1 MRDCYRMVR
10 FCKIVTYILVLYC
23 VLSCKNGEEVL
34 IKGEIS
40 NLENPYILVTWLSAD
55 TLAIDTIN
63 VDTKGK
69 FNYRNQIDT
78 LTTFSLYLNNY
89 ESVAVVF
96 ADKGQSL
103 KVKGDA
109 LLPDLIEVTGNEIN
123 NDLTLF
129 KTQNRELLAQRGQLL
144 LNLSRESHVD
154 TILNKPVS
162 RHDEIARLQLLN
174 HELISQAEEFIEKN
188 PGKFSSLILINN
200 FFINSDNP
208 QALERVL
215 GYLQGDVTNT
225 QYAARLRSYS
235 ERINRSGEGVQMPYF
250 ILKDKEGNSIY
261 SHQFKGKYLLLSF
274 VSTAGIESRETI
286 DLLKEA
292 YREVN
297 RDSVE
302 FLTVYIDSDIYPV
315 EYVEN
320 DSIPWSVVPEKRSW
334 GSDIVDAYNVQYIPF
349 NILIAPD
356 GNIKVRNIP
365 AQGVVNAIRNS
376 TED

>member
-1 MRDCYRMVR
+1 MVR
-10 FCKIVTYILVLYC
+10 YCKIFIYLLILYSI
-23 VLSCKNGEEVL
+23 LSCKNEEEVL
-34 IKGEIS
+34 IRGEIS
-40 NLENPYILVTWLSAD
+40 NLEIPYILVTYFSAD
-55 TLAIDTIN
+55 TLAIDTVH
-63 VDTKGK
+63 VDEKGK
-69 FNYRNQIDT
+69 FNYKNRIDT
-78 LTTFSLYLNNY
+78 LTSFSLYLNNY
-89 ESVAVVF
+89 ENAAVVF
-96 ADKGQSL
+96 ADKGQNL

-109 LLPDLIEVTGNEIN
+109 LLPDLIEVNGNEIN

-129 KTQNRELLAQRGQLL
+129 KTENRELLTQRGQLL
-144 LNLSRESHVD
+144 LNLNMGSGED
-154 TILNKPVS
+154 TLGTHS
-162 RHDEIARLQLLN
+162 MTRHDEIATLQLLN
-174 HELISQAEEFIEKN
+174 HELISQAEEFIRKN
-188 PGKFSSLILINN
+188 PTKFSSLILINN

-215 GYLQGDVTNT
+215 GYLQGDLGGT
-225 QYAARLRSYS
+225 QFASRLRSFS
-235 ERINRSGEGVQMPYF
+235 EKINRSAEGARMPYF
-250 ILKDKEGNSIY
+250 MLKDKEGENIY
-261 SHQFKGKYLLLSF
+261 SHEFNGKYLLLSF

-292 YREVN
+292 YQEVN

-320 DSIPWSVVPEKRSW
+320 DSIPWTVVPEKRSW
-334 GSDIVDAYNVQYIPF
+334 GSDVVDAYNVQYIPF

>member
-1 MRDCYRMVR
+1 MLRY
-10 FCKIVTYILVLYC
+10 CKIVVYLLILYSV
-23 VLSCKNGEEVL
+23 VSCKNEEGIL
-34 IKGEIS
+34 IRGEIS
-40 NLENPYILVTWLSAD
+40 NLKNPYILVTYLSVD

-63 VDTKGK
+63 VDVKGK
-69 FNYRNQIDT
+69 FNYKNKIDT

-89 ESVAVVF
+89 ESAAVVF
-96 ADKGQSL
+96 ADKGQTL

-109 LLPDLIEVTGNEIN
+109 LLPDLIEVNGNEIN

-129 KTQNRELLAQRGQLL
+129 KTENRELLTQRGQLL
-144 LNLSRESHVD
+144 LNLNMESQSD
-154 TILNKPVS
+154 TIANKS
-162 RHDEIARLQLLN
+162 MTRHDEVAKLQLLN
-174 HELISQAEEFIEKN
+174 HELISQAEEFIRKN
-188 PGKFSSLILINN
+188 PSKFSSLILINN

-208 QALERVL
+208 HALERVL
-215 GYLQGDVTNT
+215 GYLQGDVIGT
-225 QYAARLRSYS
+225 QFATRLRSYS
-235 ERINRSGEGVQMPYF
+235 EKINRSAEGALMPYF
-250 ILKDKEGNSIY
+250 ILKDKEEKNIY
-261 SHQFKGKYLLLSF
+261 SHEFNGKYLLLSF

-292 YREVN
+292 YQEVN
-297 RDSVE
+297 RDSVK
-302 FLTVYIDSDIYPV
+302 FLTIYIDSDIYPV

-320 DSIPWSVVPEKRSW
+320 DSIPWTVIPEKRSW

-365 AQGVVNAIRNS
+365 AQGVANAIRNS

>member
-1 MRDCYRMVR
+1 MVR
-10 FCKIVTYILVLYC
+10 FCKIATYILILYS
-23 VLSCKNGEEVL
+23 VLSCKNEEEIL
-34 IKGEIS
+34 IRGEIS

-63 VDTKGK
+63 VDPKGK
-69 FNYRNQIDT
+69 FNYKNQIDT

-89 ESVAVVF
+89 ESAAVVF
-96 ADKGQSL
+96 ADKGQTL
-103 KVKGDA
+103 KVRGDA
-109 LLPDLIEVTGNEIN
+109 LLPDLIEVNGNEIN

-129 KTQNRELLAQRGQLL
+129 KMQNRELLTQRGQLL
-144 LNLSRESHVD
+144 LNLSMDSLLD
-154 TILNKPVS
+154 TIVNTS
-162 RHDEIARLQLLN
+162 MTRHDEIAKLQLLN
-174 HELISQAEEFIEKN
+174 HELISQAEEFIKN
-188 PGKFSSLILINN
+188 NPARFSSLILINN

-208 QALERVL
+208 QALERVM

-225 QYAARLRSYS
+225 RYAARLKSYS
-235 ERINRSGEGVQMPYF
+235 EKINRSAEGAKMPYF
-250 ILKDKEGNSIY
+250 SLKDREDKNIY
-261 SHQFKGKYLLLSF
+261 SHEFNKKYLLLSF

-292 YREVN
+292 YQEVN
-297 RDSVE
+297 KDSVE

-320 DSIPWSVVPEKRSW
+320 DSIPWRVVPEKRSW

-365 AQGVVNAIRNS
+365 AQGVASAIRNS